1 MASTPLTR
9 AEWVDAQLRRA
20 ILHGELAPGEKLRAE
35 HLAQQFGVSPTPLRE
50 TFMRLAGEGLVVM
63 EPQRGARVA
72 PIDVAEAIEIYDLR
86 LLADPVALDR
96 SIRAARADGTL
107 EPYGADVRHAHAVLV
122 DARGVA
128 QVHEAHRAF
137 HLTLMSRCPNQRLL
151 RHVTQLLDHSQR
163 FHAVGATGL
172 RRSDPAVEHQQLLE
186 AAVAGD
192 ARRAV
197 GLLRTHLRATLE
209 AVRAA
214 SQ

>member
-1 MASTPLTR
+1 MTR

-35 HLAQQFGVSPTPLRE
+35 HLAQHFGVSPTPLRE

-86 LLADPVALDR
+86 LLADPVALER
-96 SIRAARADGTL
+96 SIRAARAAGEL
-107 EPYGADVRHAHAVLV
+107 ERYGDEATQAHEALFEASGSPYW
-122 DARGVA
+122 
-128 QVHEAHRAF
+128 HEAHRAF
-137 HLTLMSRCPNQRLL
+137 HLTLVSRCPNKRLL
-151 RHVTQLLDHSQR
+151 HHVTQLLDHSQR
-163 FHAVGATGL
+163 FHAVGATDL
-172 RRSDPAVEHQQLLE
+172 RRSDPALEHQQLLE

-197 GLLRTHLRATLE
+197 GVLRTHLRATLE

>member
-1 MASTPLTR
+1 MTR

-35 HLAQQFGVSPTPLRE
+35 HLAQHFGVSPTPLRE

-72 PIDVAEAIEIYDLR
+72 PIDVAEAVEIYDLR
-86 LLADPVALDR
+86 LLADPVAIDR
-96 SIRAARADGTL
+96 SIRAARAAGEL
-107 EPYGADVRHAHAVLV
+107 ERYGDEATRAHEALFE
-122 DARGVA
+122 ASGSPHW
-128 QVHEAHRAF
+128 HEAHRTF
-137 HLTLMSRCPNQRLL
+137 HLTLVSRCPNKRLL

-163 FHAVGATGL
+163 FHAVGATSL

-197 GLLRTHLRATLE
+197 GVLRTHLRATLE
-209 AVRAA
+209 AVRDA
-214 SQ
+214 SL